1 MSPDD
6 IKALRRELSC
16 TARELAAALS
26 LDQETVLAWERGELF
41 PTKRYVEMMEE
52 LRKRGAAAIPRKRKK
67 GAAVTP
73 MAALADPGLWLLVRK
88 IVGHPEL
95 RSAVEKLA
103 ESYGDPA
110 DEG

>member
-41 PTKRYVEMMEE
+41 PTKRYVERMEE
-52 LRKRGAAAIPRKRKK
+52 VRKRGAAAVPRKRKK

-73 MAALADPGLWLLVRK
+73 DGGAGRIRGCGCW
-88 IVGHPEL
+88 
-95 RSAVEKLA
+95 
-103 ESYGDPA
+103 
-110 DEG
+110 